1 MDELL
6 NLSLYPS
13 FITVPTSR
21 VVYIKKD
28 DPLMMRLLAQYLAHS
43 NSLMVAIN

>member
-1 MDELL
+1 MDQLL

-13 FITVPTSR
+13 SIAVPTSW

-28 DPLMMRLLAQYLAHS
+28 DLLMMRLLAQYLAHS
-43 NSLMVAIN
+43 NSLMIAIN